1 MLAVSVA
8 MSIAAAAV
16 QYMQAQAA
24 AEADAKNQAAMM
36 RAQDDAIRQNAA
48 LANRAYMNETKA
60 LQERQSQEDIAASQR
75 EGDVSVQAAQA
86 RSTAATAAGEA
97 GVSGLSVNALLDDFT
112 RQEADYRFQ
121 SRTGLEGMRDQT
133 RREME
138 AAQIQGQGRT
148 ESMKPYQMKPI
159 QYPSLVGAA
168 MRVGADSAGALGSA
182 YNRSRVT
189 PELPKNAGYGVP
201 AQ

>member
-1 MLAVSVA
+1 MIAISVA
-8 MSIAAAAV
+8 MAIASAAM

-24 AEADAKNQAAMM
+24 AEADARNQAAMQ

-60 LQERQSQEDIAASQR
+60 LQDKQSQEDIAASQR

-133 RREME
+133 VREME

-159 QYPSLVGAA
+159 AYPSLVGAA
-168 MRVGADSAGALGSA
+168 MRVGADSVGALGSA
-182 YNRSRVT
+182 YNRSANM
-189 PELPKNAGYGVP
+189 PKVPSGGGYGVP